1 MIKKKLI
8 RIVTDPISFKKLLTG
23 QLVFMREYYDVIAVS
38 SAGENLLEI
47 GEKQEV
53 RTFTTFLTRKI
64 TPWLDLKAIYYLY
77 RFFKSESPFIV
88 HTHTPKAGFVG
99 MTASFLACVPCKLHT
114 VAGLP
119 LMESYGIKRKI
130 LEIVE
135 KLTYM
140 LADKVYPNSFG
151 LKEFI
156 IKNKFCKK
164 DKLTVIGYGSSNGI
178 DTNYFS
184 MNNDIVKR
192 AEKLKIEL
200 GIKDHD
206 FVFCFIGR
214 VVKDKGI
221 NELLYS
227 FNEINKNN
235 KNTKL
240 LLIGPFEEDLD
251 PISNTSKEILN
262 SNKNIIH
269 CGWQD
274 DVRQYLAASNALV
287 FPSYREGFP
296 NVPMQAG
303 AMGLPCIVS
312 NINGCNEI
320 IENGKNGLIV
330 EPKNKNELIV
340 AMLKLMNDND
350 LRLYLASNARD
361 LISSRY
367 EQTYVWNEI
376 LKEYQKL
383 EIEYL
388 K

>member
-1 MIKKKLI
+1 MNW
-8 RIVTDPISFKKLLTG
+8 
-23 QLVFMREYYDVIAVS
+23 E
-38 SAGENLLEI
+38 
-47 GEKQEV
+47 
-53 RTFTTFLTRKI
+53 
-64 TPWLDLKAIYYLY
+64 LK
-77 RFFKSESPFIV
+77 
-88 HTHTPKAGFVG
+88 T
-99 MTASFLACVPCKLHT
+99 
-114 VAGLP
+114 
-119 LMESYGIKRKI
+119 
-130 LEIVE
+130 
-135 KLTYM
+135 
-140 LADKVYPNSFG
+140 
-151 LKEFI
+151 
-156 IKNKFCKK
+156 
-164 DKLTVIGYGSSNGI
+164 
-178 DTNYFS
+178 
-184 MNNDIVKR
+184 
-192 AEKLKIEL
+192 
-200 GIKDHD
+200 HD

-214 VVKDKGI
+214 IVKDKGI

-227 FNEINKNN
+227 FNEINRNN

-240 LLIGPFEEDLD
+240 ILIGPFEEDLD
-251 PISNTSKEILN
+251 PISNSSKEILN

-330 EPKNKNELIV
+330 EPKNKNELIA

-367 EQTYVWNEI
+367 EQIYVWNEI

-383 EIEYL
+383 EMEYL

>member
-1 MIKKKLI
+1 MI
-8 RIVTDPISFKKLLTG
+8 
-23 QLVFMREYYDVIAVS
+23 
-38 SAGENLLEI
+38 
-47 GEKQEV
+47 
-53 RTFTTFLTRKI
+53 
-64 TPWLDLKAIYYLY
+64 
-77 RFFKSESPFIV
+77 
-88 HTHTPKAGFVG
+88 
-99 MTASFLACVPCKLHT
+99 ASFLACVPCKLHT

-164 DKLTVIGYGSSNGI
+164 NKLTVIGYGSSNGI

-184 MNNDIVKR
+184 MNDDIVKR

-227 FNEINKNN
+227 FNEINRNN

-251 PISNTSKEILN
+251 PISNTSIEILN

-274 DVRQYLAASNALV
+274 DIRQYLAASNALV

-330 EPKNKNELIV
+330 EPKNQNELII

-361 LISSRY
+361 LIRSRY
-367 EQTYVWNEI
+367 EQTYVWDEI

-383 EIEYL
+383 ETEYL